1 MSRPNQS
8 IQGNLNDLATRPVGR
23 LLWDYSL
30 PAVVGMVVMS
40 LYNVIDRV
48 FIGQGLENGA
58 EAIAGLA
65 VTFPVMNIATALGV
79 LVGAGASAR
88 VSIQLG
94 AKRHDLAEKILG
106 NALVLTTVIA
116 LIYITVFAVFLDD
129 ILIAFGASDRTLPY
143 AHDFM
148 TWLLPGLLL
157 TNLGFSFNN
166 IQRASGY
173 PRRAMMTMIYSALTN
188 AVLAPLFIF
197 VFGLGIRGAALATD
211 LAMAGMTAY
220 VFAHFMR
227 PASTLRFK
235 RGTYRL
241 NFAVVLSII
250 SIGAAP
256 ALVNVAASAI
266 NMLINT
272 SLLKYGGDNAVGAAG
287 IFTTY
292 TSLIVMVIIGICQGM
307 QPIVGYNYGAGN
319 LHRLK
324 RAFWL
329 AVGVST
335 LLCVLG
341 SLFST
346 TCPASIARIFTTD
359 QALIDV
365 TANSLSI
372 ATIAFSFVGFQIVST
387 NFFQSIG
394 KVGQSIFLSLTRQV
408 IFLIPLLLT
417 LPHYYRLDGIWM
429 SFPVSDTFAVIV
441 TAILIMVHFRSL
453 KRKIDRQLH
462 TNQNSNTDDC
472 PILRR

>member
-1 MSRPNQS
+1 MSVQKQS
-8 IQGNLNDLATRPVGR
+8 IQGNLNDLATRPVGK

-116 LIYITVFAVFLDD
+116 VIYIAVFAIFLDD
-129 ILIAFGASDRTLPY
+129 ILIAFGASERTLPY

-188 AVLAPLFIF
+188 AVLAPIFLF
-197 VFGLGIRGAALATD
+197 VFHLGIKGAALATD
-211 LAMAGMTAY
+211 LAMAGMTVY

-227 PASTLRFK
+227 PSSTLRFK
-235 RGTYRL
+235 RGTFRL
-241 NFAVVLSII
+241 KLAIVLSIV

-256 ALVNVAASAI
+256 ALVNIAASAI

-292 TSLIVMVIIGICQGM
+292 TSLIVMIIIGICQGM

-319 LHRLK
+319 LHRLR

-335 LLCVLG
+335 ILCVVG
-341 SLFST
+341 SIFST
-346 TCPASIARIFTTD
+346 TCPRLIAKIFTTD
-359 QALIDV
+359 ADLIDV
-365 TANSLSI
+365 TANSLSL
-372 ATIAFSFVGFQIVST
+372 ATVAFSFVGFQIVST

-408 IFLIPLLLT
+408 IFLIPLLLL
-417 LPHYYRLDGIWM
+417 LPRHFQLDGIWM
-429 SFPVSDTFAVIV
+429 SFPISDTLATLV
-441 TAILIMVHFRSL
+441 TAILIILHFRSL
-453 KRKIDRQLH
+453 KRRIDRQNH
-462 TNQNSNTDDC
+462 TTRNSTS
-472 PILRR
+472 PAPRK